1 MIGMAVHALCNK
13 NRLHSLNKVKY
24 LKQIKGAG
32 YERLS
37 EDILNYFK
45 KNDKMNV
52 YLHVLKYIDMI
63 FIISHFGKI
72 LGE

>member
-37 EDILNYFK
+37 EDILNYLK
-45 KNDKMNV
+45 KMTK
-52 YLHVLKYIDMI
+52 
-63 FIISHFGKI
+63 
-72 LGE
+72 